1 MTNTDLKRRIAMTG
15 MTRTEFAV
23 LLDREARKGTAYH
36 VSLPDLSRVYNSNG
50 KRLTEKESWI
60 LETAL
65 MLLRK
70 IEAGEID
77 PYGKERV

>member
-15 MTRTEFAV
+15 LTRTEFAV
-23 LLDREARKGTAYH
+23 LVDREAQKSTSYH
-36 VSLPDLSRVYNSNG
+36 VNLQDLSRVYNSNG
-50 KRLTEKESWI
+50 KRLTEKERWI

-70 IEAGEID
+70 IESGEID
-77 PYGKERV
+77 PYGKE